1 MGAKGAGQM
10 DEEKLQMLT
19 ESLSQIYFQLP
30 FLHRARFN
38 PRLRTTGGRYLLKSH
53 NIEINKKYYD
63 VYGMEELEQIIKHE
77 LCHYHLHLHQL
88 PYKHKDRV
96 FQSLLKKVGA
106 KMHCP
111 PLPSQKKENAFRY
124 LYQCR
129 DCGQKF
135 FRKRKVDLSKY
146 CCGRCR
152 GILICKKEWK

>member
-1 MGAKGAGQM
+1 M

-30 FLHRARFN
+30 FLHCARFN

-96 FQSLLKKVGA
+96 FQSLLKRLERKCTARRFQA
-106 KMHCP
+106 KRRKMLFAICINVEIVD
-111 PLPSQKKENAFRY
+111 KNFFAKEKSIFQNIVVVVVEEF
-124 LYQCR
+124 
-129 DCGQKF
+129 
-135 FRKRKVDLSKY
+135 
-146 CCGRCR
+146 
-152 GILICKKEWK
+152 